1 MSPDVIVRAARE
13 DDLDALR
20 DVVDV
25 AFHRE
30 RSPAQAERLR
40 AAAAR
45 PATIVAEADGRIVG
59 TAGAYAWTMSVPGGE
74 LPVSAVTIVTV
85 LPTHRRRGILRAM
98 MGRLAADARD
108 QGRPVAALWASEG
121 TIYGRFGYGPAAWVR
136 DEHAALRG
144 GLPLRS
150 PAPEPLDVRLVHR
163 DEAHPVLAPIHER
176 ARTRRPGMMARDEAW
191 WAERMLAD
199 PLDERGPAGPLRVV
213 VAGEDGY
220 ALYRVREAEP
230 TGPVAAR
237 TIVEAVE
244 LVGATAQAE
253 RTLLTFLSRID
264 LADELVLAQR
274 PVDDGLVSAPV
285 DARALRTQTAHDA
298 LWVRILDLPAAV
310 AGRAWA
316 APLDVVLRVDHP
328 EDELVAGT
336 WALRGGPGGATAER
350 TDAPADLALHA
361 RELGSLYLG
370 GITVTAL
377 CDAGVVQERTPGA
390 AAALDAALRVD
401 RAPWTTGV
409 F

>member
-13 DDLDALR
+13 DELDALR

-40 AAAAR
+40 AAEAR

-136 DEHAALRG
+136 DAHAPLRG
-144 GLPLRS
+144 GLPLRA
-150 PAPEPLDVRLVHR
+150 PAPEPLDVRLVPR
-163 DEAHPVLAPIHER
+163 DEASPVLAPIHER
-176 ARTRRPGMMARDEAW
+176 VRARRPGMMARDEAW
-191 WAERMLAD
+191 WTERILAD

-264 LADELVLAQR
+264 LADELLLAQR
-274 PVDDGLVSAPV
+274 PVDDPLLFATV
-285 DARALRTQTAHDA
+285 DARALTTQTAHDA

-316 APLDVVLRVDHP
+316 APLDVVLRVDHS

-370 GITVTAL
+370 GITVAAL
-377 CDAGVVQERTPGA
+377 RDAGVVEERTPGA